1 VPSVSPGTRFGWFF
15 LVAAV
20 AGALGNIVG
29 GLVVPPSSQPVRFH
43 SSGELVDLVVGEQI
57 HVTETYGLYAQLR
70 EIAEGDTITIPRR
83 RVLSEHVMTYLSL
96 LEVETS
102 DDLRT
107 VAGLERLTAADY
119 RNALRFDAKFE
130 GVIQTRVRGATL
142 PYLVAS
148 VADDPTEWFL
158 MLARDEGLVVVADRA
173 ALALLGAP

>member
-1 VPSVSPGTRFGWFF
+1 MPSVSPGTRFGWFF

-29 GLVVPPSSQPVRFH
+29 GLVVPPGSQPVRFH

-70 EIAEGDTITIPRR
+70 DIAEGDTITIPRR
-83 RVLSEHVMTYLSL
+83 PVLAEHVMTYLSL

-102 DDLRT
+102 ADRRT
-107 VAGLERLTAADY
+107 VAGLERLTADDY
-119 RNALRFDAKFE
+119 RNALRFDVMLE
-130 GVIQTRVRGATL
+130 GVIQTRVQGATL

-173 ALALLGAP
+173 ALALLGVP